1 MKSFEGG
8 NIVQSMTE
16 TEKEI
21 SVLLSHIRYYE
32 PELEYHKQ
40 QVEKLQK
47 LIDKKRAEI
56 AELMD

>member
-1 MKSFEGG
+1 MQK
-8 NIVQSMTE
+8 MTDN
-16 TEKEI
+16 EKTI

-47 LIDKKRAEI
+47 LIDQNKAEI
-56 AELMD
+56 VKLID